1 MAFYYNAEE
10 LRFKTISEFKR
21 SIQDGGEIVIEWG
34 GRSYGIF
41 FSGTQFYMTSQDSS
55 TAYFQTVDELLEQH
69 IGSDRLRDII
79 TQAAVL
85 DRAL

>member
-21 SIQDGGEIVIEWG
+21 SLKDGGEIVIEWAG
-34 GRSYGIF
+34 CSYGIF
-41 FSGTQFYMTSQDSS
+41 FNGTQFYITSQDSP
-55 TAYFQTVDELLEQH
+55 TLYFQTIDELLEQH
-69 IGSDRLRDII
+69 ISSDRLRDVI
-79 TQAAVL
+79 TQVTVL